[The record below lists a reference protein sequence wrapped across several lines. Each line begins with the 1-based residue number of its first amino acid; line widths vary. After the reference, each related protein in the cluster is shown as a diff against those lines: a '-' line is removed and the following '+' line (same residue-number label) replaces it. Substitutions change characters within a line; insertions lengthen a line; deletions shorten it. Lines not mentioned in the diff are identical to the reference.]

1 MKNKNTKDQDTKA
14 KPVLTVV
21 RDNDEV
27 EQFERLE
34 GI

>member
-1 MKNKNTKDQDTKA
+1 MEEKDTNP

-27 EQFERLE
+27 EKFELLE
-34 GI
+34 GV